1 MARVL
6 RLLSR
11 HRTLE
16 FVPFPGDE
24 QDPAAEPVDPT
35 ELLKFV
41 ERAGVL
47 HDDSAWDRIESL
59 RARKRRSNMQ
69 VHELLDTVAAA
80 GRGGATGR
88 AGKSE
93 RAGED
98 RLQITSISMA
108 GSVTLIGIDSRATFL
123 EGRLSGLFD
132 RGRSILPG
140 VPARSFFSFGA
151 RREFLR
157 TDSAFSFDREGQT
170 GLRCMLSTRSAPAPG
185 GVRITLDY
193 YFTDEPNRLALDMTV
208 HYPELPPGNARE
220 SSPLEVCLCSF
231 NDDEQLRIEVLI
243 PSREPYRRTVAP
255 RQGVCL
261 LYGKCFT
268 ILRDSAAVQL
278 VAWPAHGTRTEW
290 IEFRV
295 AKQRGTYQLW
305 ANLGGS
311 YLVQPASLLSAR
323 RRSLSYSIGLPDSD

>member
-1 MARVL
+1 SAA
-6 RLLSR
+6 
-11 HRTLE
+11 
-16 FVPFPGDE
+16 G
-24 QDPAAEPVDPT
+24 QDSAAEPVDPA

-41 ERAGVL
+41 GQSGVL
-47 HDDSAWDRIESL
+47 HENSAWDRIESL
-59 RARKRRSNMQ
+59 RARKRRSNLQ

-88 AGKSE
+88 PGKSE
-93 RAGED
+93 RAGEEK
-98 RLQITSISMA
+98 LQITSISMA
-108 GSVTLIGIDSRATFL
+108 GSVTLIGIDSRAAFL
-123 EGRLSGLFD
+123 EGRLSGLVD

-151 RREFLR
+151 RRESLR

-170 GLRCMLSTRSAPAPG
+170 GLRCTLSTRSTPGPG
-185 GVRITLDY
+185 GVRVILDY
-193 YFTDEPNRLALDMTV
+193 YFTDEPNRLTLDMTV
-208 HYPELPPGNARE
+208 HYPELPPGIIRE
-220 SSPLEVCLCSF
+220 SSPLEACLCAF
-231 NDDEQLRIEVLI
+231 DEDEQLQIEVLI
-243 PSREPYRRTVAP
+243 PNREPYRRNLAS
-255 RQGVCL
+255 RQGVYL

-268 ILRDSAAVQL
+268 IPRDRAAVQL
-278 VAWPAHGTRTEW
+278 TAYPAHSTRTEW

-323 RRSLSYSIGLPDSD
+323 RRSLSYSIGSPERR